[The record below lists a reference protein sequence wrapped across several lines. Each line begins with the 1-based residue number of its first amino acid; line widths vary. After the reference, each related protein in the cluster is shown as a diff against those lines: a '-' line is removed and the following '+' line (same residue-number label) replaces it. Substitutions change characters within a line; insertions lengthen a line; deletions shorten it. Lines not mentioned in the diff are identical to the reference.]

1 MKKLTKDIVLP
12 ISQLSASIKEGD
24 GWNEKILFSQGEK
37 IHLTLPDYWASLT
50 TKLGDK
56 QKPTG
61 DDILDLTLP
70 DQHTLAIEIFKL
82 SYGNILELRWTCA
95 GCNKKAKYKVDLD
108 TLEFIPPPE
117 GAVPPDPTFEIL
129 LPRSKRRV
137 RLGYVTGRK
146 EQEEFDAGT
155 FDPNRADFR
164 VIRSIEEIAKVS
176 YEDVLNLPLMDHKVI
191 REKVKDMEC
200 GYVTDVSF
208 KHSCG
213 AERSVNILLDPSFLV
228 PGFGG

>member
-12 ISQLSASIKEGD
+12 ISKLGASIKEGD
-24 GWNEKILFSQGEK
+24 GWNEKILFSQREK
-37 IHLTLPDYWASLT
+37 IHLALPDYWASLT
-50 TKLGDK
+50 TKLGEK
-56 QKPTG
+56 VKPSG

-82 SYGNILELRWTCA
+82 SYGNILELRWVCA
-95 GCNKKAKYKVDLD
+95 GCSKKAKYTIDLD
-108 TLEFIPPPE
+108 TLDFIPPPPD
-117 GAVPPDPTFEIL
+117 AAPPDPTFEVF

-137 RLGYVTGRK
+137 RIGYVTGRK
-146 EQEEFDAGT
+146 EREELDAES
-155 FDPNRADFR
+155 FDPNRADLR
-164 VIRSIEEIAKVS
+164 SIRSIEDVTTVS
-176 YEDVLNLPLMDHKVI
+176 YEDVLNLPLMDHRVL
-191 REKVKDMEC
+191 REKVKEIEC

-213 AERSVNILLDPSFLV
+213 NERTVNILLDPSFLV